1 MNRRYTNEEQK
12 ERIRQRVRVQ
22 IDEENYQFFPE
33 RKDPDYYDNDVSQR
47 VGVYVRVSTDD
58 PRQTTSYELQKKYYE
73 DFVIRHPKW
82 TLVDIYADEGI
93 SGTSTKH
100 RDEFNRMISD
110 CKTGK
115 IDLIIT
121 KSVSRFARNV
131 VDFLGMVRM
140 LSEHYPPIGV
150 FFEAENIFSL
160 NETSNMALSFQA
172 TMAEEESRNKSRS
185 METSL
190 RMRLDHG
197 LPLTP
202 KLLGFTHNSEG
213 KLIPDPDTRHIPKLM
228 FYMYLYGYSTKQ
240 IAETL
245 TALEKKTYLGNI
257 KWTSS
262 SVVQTLRNERYCGDV
277 YTRKTFTKDVL
288 SHKSVKNR
296 GERPISHYYGEHEGI
311 ISRDDFI
318 AVQHMLKNSKYG
330 NKSILPELRVI
341 TDGLLKGFVII
352 NPRWSGFQEQEYL
365 RASASAYTEDEQN
378 QHSPDEL
385 QFEVEAGDFDMRG
398 FEIAHTDL
406 FDVQQTP
413 HVTFQRD
420 MIKFGIECVKRMK
433 SEFYVELLVHP
444 TQRKFA
450 VRATNKQNKNAVIWA
465 KMKDGRIATRPI
477 ACAAFSRTIYSLF
490 GWNKE
495 HKYRM
500 YSTLISNGDEE
511 VFIFNADEAAAYIQ
525 TEKLPGQDAS
535 EAFIEPIAKSG
546 VHAMGIPA
554 CYTDSFGNDF
564 YVEQTYSALADQTR
578 EQWQIRV
585 EGQLCNTGMQLNV
598 TDYDTLRAF
607 ILQELGDWR
616 PQEDE
621 QHEQQ

>member
-1 MNRRYTNEEQK
+1 MNKHRSNAEQK

-22 IDEENYQFFPE
+22 IDEENYAYFPE
-33 RKDPDYYDNDVSQR
+33 RKEPDYYDNDVNQR

-73 DFVIRHPKW
+73 DFVVRHPKW

-100 RDEFNRMISD
+100 RDQFNRMITK
-110 CKTGK
+110 CKAGK

-140 LSEHYPPIGV
+140 LSEHNPPIGV

-213 KLIPDPDTRHIPKLM
+213 KLVPNPDTMHIPKLM
-228 FYMYLYGYSTKQ
+228 FYMYLYGFSTQQ
-240 IAETL
+240 IADAL
-245 TALEKKTYLGNI
+245 TALEKKTYLGNV
-257 KWTSS
+257 KWTASGVAAS
-262 SVVQTLRNERYCGDV
+262 MRNERYCGDV
-277 YTRKTFTKDVL
+277 YTRKRFTKDVL
-288 SHKSVKNR
+288 SHKTAKNR
-296 GERPISHYYGEHEGI
+296 GERPISHYYDEHEGI

-330 NKSILPELRVI
+330 NKSMLPELRVI
-341 TDGLLKGFVII
+341 PEGLLKGFVII
-352 NPRWSGFQEQEYL
+352 NPRWSGFREQEYI
-365 RASASAYTEDEQN
+365 RASASAY
-378 QHSPDEL
+378 SPGEHQEHQSKSL

-398 FEIAHTDL
+398 FEVAHTDL

-413 HVTFQRD
+413 HATFYD
-420 MIKFGIECVKRMK
+420 DTIKFGTECIRRMN
-433 SEFYVELLVHP
+433 SEFHVELLIHP
-444 TQRKFA
+444 TQRKLA
-450 VRATNKQNKNAVIWA
+450 VRAANKQNRNAVIWA
-465 KMKDGRIATRPI
+465 KMANGRKTVRPI
-477 ACAAFSRTIYSLF
+477 ACAAYFKTIYSLF
-490 GWNKE
+490 GWNPE

-525 TEKLPGQDAS
+525 TDKFPAQDAA
-535 EAFIEPIAKSG
+535 EAFVEPVTKTAAH
-546 VHAMGIPA
+546 VRGIPA

-564 YVEQTYSALADQTR
+564 YVEQTYSALANQTR

-598 TDYDTLRAF
+598 TDYDTLRTF
-607 ILQELGDWR
+607 IMQELGDWR

-621 QHEQQ
+621 QYEQ